1 MSFNMKKLLL
11 FLVIAIPLFANAQIT
26 TFETC
31 ANVHGY
37 WTSWQPRNQYYQYLG
52 TSSNEM
58 KYMIS
63 YNRYSKVFNGLE
75 FRKASANEW
84 DWCFKVEIYNYTRPD
99 KKERKAHEKSKQ
111 WYEYSGWVE
120 YYVTDEY
127 PTIEKVLETYKFPL
141 ISPTG
146 ETARAKRRARATIK
160 IAPYKKEPTCF
171 NVYFDGVG
179 VGFSFRSWPFDKSYV
194 VQ

>member
-1 MSFNMKKLLL
+1 MKKLLL
-11 FLVIAIPLFANAQIT
+11 FLVIAIPLFANAQIA
-26 TFETC
+26 TFKTC

-37 WTSWQPRNQYYQYLG
+37 WTSWQPRNQYYQYVG
-52 TSSNEM
+52 MSSNEM
-58 KYMIS
+58 EFMIS
-63 YNRYSKVFNGLE
+63 YNRDSKVFKGLE

-84 DWCFKVEIYNYTRPD
+84 DWCFKVEINNYTRPD

-127 PTIEKVLETYKFPL
+127 PTVEKVLETYKFPL
-141 ISPTG
+141 ISPKG

-179 VGFSFRSWPFDKSYV
+179 VGFVFREWPFNKSYV